1 MTEQLSL
8 HFREFIGLTTKSQ
21 PMKEKFYKLG
31 FIKIKNIYSMN
42 VYMKRMKRHVTW
54 KDQEKIFAK
63 HISNTRLISGI
74 YKELLKAQ
82 HENTTKQQ
90 QNNSN

>member
-42 VYMKRMKRHVTW
+42 VYMKRMKRHVT
-54 KDQEKIFAK
+54 
-63 HISNTRLISGI
+63 
-74 YKELLKAQ
+74 
-82 HENTTKQQ
+82 
-90 QNNSN
+90 